1 MRSVREPAV
10 AGLFYPDNPDIL
22 TEAVE
27 KYVSG
32 PTENANDYDLCFPTT
47 QPRWPFASS
56 PKAIIVPHAGYV
68 YSGSTAGK
76 AFHELAKAANKIK
89 RVVLLGPSHRVGFQ
103 GIAFC
108 SADFFRTP
116 LGDIPV
122 DHSAMVAISDL
133 PQVGLLDRAHDQ
145 EHSLEVQLP
154 FLQTVL
160 SDFKLVPLVVGDADK
175 RTVAD
180 VIERLWG
187 DDSTLFVISSDLSHY
202 NDYST
207 AQHMDTLTSE
217 AIEFLQPDDISDD
230 QACGR
235 NPVKGLLEVARHK
248 HMKVKTLGLC
258 NSGDTSGDKE
268 RVVGYGAWA
277 LWETQR

>member
-1 MRSVREPAV
+1 MMRSVREPAV

-22 TEAVE
+22 ADTVRQ
-27 KYVSG
+27 YVSVSTG
-32 PTENANDYDLCFPTT
+32 NENDYLHDSP
-47 QPRWPFASS
+47 P

-68 YSGSTAGK
+68 YSGTTAGR
-76 AFHELAKAANKIK
+76 AFHELIPIANRIK

-108 SADFFRTP
+108 SADYFRTP
-116 LGDIPV
+116 LGDVPV
-122 DHSAMVAISDL
+122 DHSAMVAISGL
-133 PQVGLLDRAHDQ
+133 PQVGLLDRAHEQ

-154 FLQTVL
+154 FLQAVL
-160 SDFKLVPLVVGDADK
+160 PAFKVVPLVVGDADISSIS
-175 RTVAD
+175 A

-187 DDSTLFVISSDLSHY
+187 NDDTLFVISSDLSHY
-202 NDYST
+202 HDDLT
-207 AQHMDTLTSE
+207 AKCMDSQTCS
-217 AIEFLQPDDISDD
+217 AIERLQPDDINDD

-248 HMKVKTLGLC
+248 HMRVKTLAMC
-258 NSGDTSGDKE
+258 NSGDTSGDKD

-277 LWETQR
+277 LWEPV